1 MHNNGVGQQMNVPIE
16 SAMVNYIIS
25 LYLLDSSIVYPHRA
39 RFYVCTP
46 YVLGTYMCMCMCTY
60 VFIFIRAGS
69 GIDVSYNGMVW
80 YGKIGYRVESNQ
92 AGYKQQS
99 KSPIEPGL

>member
-1 MHNNGVGQQMNVPIE
+1 
-16 SAMVNYIIS
+16 
-25 LYLLDSSIVYPHRA
+25 
-39 RFYVCTP
+39 
-46 YVLGTYMCMCMCTY
+46 MCMCMY

-69 GIDVSYNGMVW
+69 GIDVLYNGMVW
-80 YGKIGYRVESNQ
+80 YGKIGYRVEPNQ

>member
-1 MHNNGVGQQMNVPIE
+1 
-16 SAMVNYIIS
+16 MVNYIIR
-25 LYLLDSSIVYPHRA
+25 LCHLDSSIVYPHRA

-46 YVLGTYMCMCMCTY
+46 YVLGAYICMCMY

-92 AGYKQQS
+92 AGQKQQS